1 MDYYTQSWWLGVVF
15 GVVPL
20 LAWTV
25 WSWNE
30 LWFITLKRKAHSSS
44 TKLPPGHM
52 GLPFIGE
59 LLTFLWYFKIVSRPD
74 DFINSKRERY
84 GNGVGLYRTY
94 LFGSPSIIGC
104 SPDFNKFVLQAD
116 DLFANKWHS
125 EELFGHNSLV
135 VVDGKAH
142 TRLRTYV
149 INSINRPDALKKIAI
164 MVQPRIISSLC
175 SWAEKG
181 RVKGL
186 DEVKKVTFENICNMF
201 VSFKPG
207 PMLDRMD
214 QHFKGLLAGIRAQ
227 PVEIPGTAYYHGLQ
241 CRKKLMAIFREE
253 LEQRHKKT
261 SEDKNDLMEGLM
273 RIRDEEGKLL
283 GDEEVL
289 DNILGLV
296 VAGYQST
303 SLASMWALYYLAKHP
318 NVVQKLREE
327 NLAINKTGEFI
338 TTEDIARLKYTNKVI
353 EETIRMANIAAFIF
367 RMVKKDV
374 DYKGYKIPKG
384 WNVILWIR
392 YLHTD
397 PKNFEDPMSFNPDR
411 WDKSPKAGTYQVF
424 GGGPRICAGNML
436 ARIQLAILLHHL
448 VTCYKWELI
457 NPEAKIMYLPH
468 PRPVDGVEIA
478 FSAL

>member
-1 MDYYTQSWWLGVVF
+1 MQL
-15 GVVPL
+15 
-20 LAWTV
+20 
-25 WSWNE
+25 
-30 LWFITLKRKAHSSS
+30 
-44 TKLPPGHM
+44 
-52 GLPFIGE
+52 
-59 LLTFLWYFKIVSRPD
+59 
-74 DFINSKRERY
+74 RY

-104 SPDFNKFVLQAD
+104 SPAFNKFVLQAD
-116 DLFANKWHS
+116 DLFANKWPS

-201 VSFKPG
+201 ISFKPG

-214 QHFKGLLAGIRAQ
+214 QHFKGLLVGIRAQ
-227 PVEIPGTAYYHGLQ
+227 LVEIPGTTYYYGLQ

-296 VAGYQST
+296 VAGCQST
-303 SLASMWALYYLAKHP
+303 ALASMWALYYLAKHP
-318 NVVQKLREE
+318 NVVQKLR
-327 NLAINKTGEFI
+327 
-338 TTEDIARLKYTNKVI
+338 
-353 EETIRMANIAAFIF
+353 
-367 RMVKKDV
+367 
-374 DYKGYKIPKG
+374 
-384 WNVILWIR
+384 
-392 YLHTD
+392 
-397 PKNFEDPMSFNPDR
+397 
-411 WDKSPKAGTYQVF
+411 KSPKAGTYQVF

-448 VTCYKWELI
+448 VTGYT
-457 NPEAKIMYLPH
+457 
-468 PRPVDGVEIA
+468 
-478 FSAL
+478 